1 MIKAVCFDLDG
12 TLLPLD
18 IDEFCKYYFGMLAR
32 KMTGHGYEPHALIDA
47 IKKGTEDMYRND
59 GTATNEQVFWKRFC
73 SIFGERAREDMP
85 YFEEFYETE
94 FDKARAACG
103 FDADAAPTVQ
113 KCLDMGLSVCAA
125 TNPLF
130 PEIATRK
137 RLSWAGV
144 DPKSIAF
151 YTTYEDCG
159 FCKPSKG
166 YFLDVAARLGVA
178 PEECLMVGN
187 DADEDLAAERVG
199 MKVFLLK
206 NEFLLNR
213 SGRDVSAYPQ
223 GDFKDLLAYIDRLQ
237 SAE

>member
-32 KMTGHGYEPHALIDA
+32 KMATHGYEPMALIGA

-59 GTATNEQVFWKRFC
+59 GAATNEQVFWRRFC
-73 SIFGERAREDMP
+73 EIFGESARADMP
-85 YFEEFYETE
+85 YFEEFYESE

-113 KCLDMGLSVCAA
+113 ACLDRGLAVCAA

-137 RLSWAGV
+137 RLTWAGI
-144 DPKSIAF
+144 DPTSIAF
-151 YTTYEDCG
+151 YTTYEDARY
-159 FCKPSKG
+159 CKPSAG
-166 YFLDVAARLGVA
+166 YFLDVAKRLGVA

-187 DADEDLAAERVG
+187 DADEDLAAEQVG

-206 NEFLLNR
+206 NEYLLNR
-213 SGRDVSAYPQ
+213 SGKDVSAYPQ
-223 GDFKDLLAYIDRLQ
+223 GDFKALLAYIDTLRN
-237 SAE
+237 A